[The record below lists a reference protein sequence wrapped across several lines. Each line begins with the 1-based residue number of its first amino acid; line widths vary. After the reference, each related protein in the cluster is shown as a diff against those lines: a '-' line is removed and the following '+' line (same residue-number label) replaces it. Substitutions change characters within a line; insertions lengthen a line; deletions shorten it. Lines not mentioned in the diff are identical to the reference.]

1 MREKLLILVLIITFA
16 LTACGGKA
24 TTAPPAQIVPTNT
37 TVSANPPSS
46 GEKVTIKMWSHS
58 NPAFQKA
65 NELLIAKFQE
75 QNPNIEV
82 KFETFEY
89 DLYLQNLETSMV
101 AGTEADVMELF
112 GTWICPQYASGGRL
126 MPVPEDVM
134 TYDQAKQI
142 FYQAT
147 LDGYYCDGKL
157 YGLPHEFNL
166 ENGGAL
172 VNQEMFEKA
181 GLAFPPKWA
190 SFTDLIADAK
200 KMTVVDGGTMTVA
213 GFDPITGDGLTFTFL
228 AAILEQG
235 GNYFAA
241 DNRHFNFDTPEA
253 RKALQMIVDW
263 AQKDKVVDPVV
274 FTDES
279 NSVSTAF
286 WTNIMAIGFIGSW
299 AAGEGLI
306 SYPDFKFDYVEIP
319 TYFGGERHFA
329 ADSGWGKVV
338 SINTKH
344 PAEAW
349 KLAKFLTAEEDN
361 AVIYNT
367 TSGTI
372 PALKALVE
380 NPDQVLAKEPWIK
393 PTFDLLPHG
402 QFIGNV
408 TDRDRLFYTIVYP
421 TVLLAMQGGT
431 SVDEA
436 VTKIN
441 SDANA
446 MVDEAIK

>member
-1 MREKLLILVLIITFA
+1 MRNKIFILVLITALA
-16 LTACGGKA
+16 LTACAGKA
-24 TTAPPAQIVPTNT
+24 TTAPPPQAAPTDT
-37 TVSANPPSS
+37 PVSANPPPS
-46 GEKVTIKMWSHS
+46 GEKVTLKMWSHS

-65 NELLIAKFQE
+65 NELLIAKFMD

-89 DLYLQNLETSMV
+89 GLYLQNLETSMV
-101 AGTEADVMELF
+101 AGTEADVLELF
-112 GTWICPQYASGGRL
+112 GTWICPQYAKGGRL
-126 MPVPEDVM
+126 MEVPADVM
-134 TYDQAKQI
+134 TYEQAKQI
-142 FYQAT
+142 FFQAT
-147 LDGYYCDGKL
+147 LDGYYCNGKL

-172 VNQEMFEKA
+172 VNQALFEKH
-181 GLAFPPKWA
+181 GVTYPPKWT
-190 SFTDLIADAK
+190 SFADLIADAK
-200 KMTVVDGGTMTVA
+200 KMTEVEGGTMTVA
-213 GFDPITGDGLTFTFL
+213 GFDPITGDGLTFTLL

-235 GNYFAA
+235 SDYFAA
-241 DNRHFNFDTPEA
+241 DKRHFNFDTPEA

-263 AQKDKVVDPVV
+263 AQKEKVVDPVV

-286 WTNIMAIGFIGSW
+286 WTNVMGIGFVGSW

-319 TYFGGERHFA
+319 TYFGGERRFA

-349 KLAKFLTAEEDN
+349 KLARFLTVEQDSALT
-361 AVIYNT
+361 YNT
-367 TSGTI
+367 TTGTI
-372 PALKALVE
+372 PALKALVA
-380 NPDQVLAKEPWIK
+380 NPEQVLAKEPWIK

-402 QFIGNV
+402 QFIGDV
-408 TDRDRLFYTIVYP
+408 TDRDKLFYTIVYP
-421 TVLLAMQGGT
+421 NVLQAMQGVI
-431 SVDEA
+431 SVDDA
-436 VTKIN
+436 VIKIN
-441 SDANA
+441 TDANA
-446 MVDEAIK
+446 MVDEAK